1 MLNHSRLPVVGLA
14 PDDLMTPEQVAAAL
28 LLSIR
33 TLAAW
38 RSSGRNP
45 LAYLKVGGRVRYR
58 RSDVDAWL
66 ASQARASTTVA
77 TVKGA
82 A

>member
-1 MLNHSRLPVVGLA
+1 
-14 PDDLMTPEQVAAAL
+14 MTPEQVAAAL

-45 LAYLKVGGRVRYR
+45 LAWIKVGGRVRYR

-66 ASQARASTTVA
+66 ESQSRTSTA
-77 TVKGA
+77 AAVKGA

>member
-1 MLNHSRLPVVGLA
+1 MHNHARLAALGLA
-14 PDDLMTPEQVAAAL
+14 PDELMTPEQVAAAL

-66 ASQARASTTVA
+66 ESQARTSTA
-77 TVKGA
+77 AAVKGA

>member
-1 MLNHSRLPVVGLA
+1 MDNQPDSAALPLSPSDLLT
-14 PDDLMTPEQVAAAL
+14 PDQVAAAL
-28 LLSIR
+28 GLSHR

-45 LAYLKVGGRVRYR
+45 LAWIKVGARVRYR

-66 ASQARASTTVA
+66 ESQSRTSTA
-77 TVKGA
+77 AAVKGA

>member
-1 MLNHSRLPVVGLA
+1 MLNHAHIVVSGGT
-14 PDDLMTPEQVAAAL
+14 PDELMTPEQVANAL
-28 LLSIR
+28 LLSLR

-45 LAYLKVGGRVRYR
+45 LPYLKIGGRVRYR

-66 ASQARASTTVA
+66 GSQARTSTAS

>member
-1 MLNHSRLPVVGLA
+1 MHNHARLAAIGLT

-66 ASQARASTTVA
+66 ESQSRTSTAAAVE
-77 TVKGA
+77 GA

>member
-1 MLNHSRLPVVGLA
+1 MLDQSRLAALGLA
-14 PDDLMTPEQVAAAL
+14 PDELMTPEQVAAAL

-45 LAYLKVGGRVRYR
+45 LAWIKVGGRVRYR

-66 ASQARASTTVA
+66 ESQSRTSTA
-77 TVKGA
+77 AAVKGA